1 MNIIMIKIA
10 KLTLLILLFTLVFGL
25 FSVEIKD
32 PDFWWHL
39 KTGEYIYQS
48 GALPMTDP
56 FAFTSLQKDPLNPE
70 SKRIQF
76 ILNQYWLAQVVFYRT
91 YHFFGFEGIIFLR
104 ALLLTLLV
112 FLIFKSIRREGF
124 GIYSSVIFLVPVVM
138 IFRTFTGER
147 PQLFSFLFAFLMIF
161 LLEGFRK
168 RENRGNSSR
177 LAETNR
183 DSVETGGD
191 AIVSSSL
198 NQSQSIAGF
207 YYLLPL
213 PFIMLLW
220 ANLHGGFILGILI
233 LTCYLITENMKY
245 FMKRFGSI
253 LPSRSLKMLNIAGIV
268 AVLASFINPNSYKVF
283 PFLLEF
289 ETGRYKSMIIESVSP
304 MTLVR
309 SGFYEPQFIM
319 YFIVLA
325 ICVLLFLI
333 HIQRRDLTEGV
344 LVAVLSVM
352 SLSSSRFIPFFCP
365 VALLMIARYGS
376 EIIRKPT
383 APGYLQS
390 MGRKIELPSAII
402 LSIALIIVINNAD
415 LFKRGIRVNKYP
427 EGAARF
433 LKENKIAGN
442 MFNPYVWGGY
452 LIWELYPEYKVFI
465 DGRGLIGEV
474 FFQEVRVL
482 GASRQPVEQL
492 PEWKAILKAYNVD
505 FIITYSVDNFT
516 GRLVPLIPALLND
529 PAWHLIYMD
538 NISLIFLQ
546 ESTANKPITDRFSIP
561 KEWLWNEVAIE
572 AALKAQDYGWNVNY
586 WITIGDAFLAKQNYQ
601 EAKRAFSKAQMI
613 DPENEKVKQ
622 RLDFL
627 RAQGY

>member
-1 MNIIMIKIA
+1 
-10 KLTLLILLFTLVFGL
+10 L
-25 FSVEIKD
+25 
-32 PDFWWHL
+32 
-39 KTGEYIYQS
+39 
-48 GALPMTDP
+48 
-56 FAFTSLQKDPLNPE
+56 
-70 SKRIQF
+70 
-76 ILNQYWLAQVVFYRT
+76 
-91 YHFFGFEGIIFLR
+91 
-104 ALLLTLLV
+104 
-112 FLIFKSIRREGF
+112 
-124 GIYSSVIFLVPVVM
+124 
-138 IFRTFTGER
+138 
-147 PQLFSFLFAFLMIF
+147 IF

-168 RENRGNSSR
+168 ASGSKGLDSS
-177 LAETNR
+177 ETQQ
-183 DSVETGGD
+183 
-191 AIVSSSL
+191 SL
-198 NQSQSIAGF
+198 IAGRLWPIAL
-207 YYLLPL
+207 YLIPL

-220 ANLHGGFILGILI
+220 ANLHGGFILGMLI
-233 LTCYLITENMKY
+233 LASYLIAENFKY
-245 FMKRFGSI
+245 FMKRFGRI
-253 LPSRSLKMLNIAGIV
+253 LPSRSLKMLNTAGII
-268 AVLASFINPNSYKVF
+268 AIFASFINPNSYKVF
-283 PFLLEF
+283 PFLFEF

-309 SGFYEPQFIM
+309 SGFYEPQFIL
-319 YFIVLA
+319 YFILLA
-325 ICVLLFLI
+325 LCVLLFVI
-333 HIQRRDLTEGV
+333 DIKKRDLTDGV
-344 LVAVLSVM
+344 LIAVLAGM

-365 VALLMIARYGS
+365 VAALMIARYS
-376 EIIRKPT
+376 AEILGKLRPREH
-383 APGYLQS
+383 LQS
-390 MGRKIELPSAII
+390 LVKKIELPTAII
-402 LSIALIIVINNAD
+402 LSIALIIVINNAG
-415 LFKRGIRVNKYP
+415 LFKSGIRMNKYP

-433 LKENKIAGN
+433 LKENKITGN

-452 LIWELYPEYKVFI
+452 LMWELYPEYKVFI

-482 GASRQPVEQL
+482 GASRQLVEQL

-561 KEWLWNEVAIE
+561 KEWLWNEVAVE

-586 WITIGDAFLAKQNYQ
+586 SITIGDAFLAKQNYQ